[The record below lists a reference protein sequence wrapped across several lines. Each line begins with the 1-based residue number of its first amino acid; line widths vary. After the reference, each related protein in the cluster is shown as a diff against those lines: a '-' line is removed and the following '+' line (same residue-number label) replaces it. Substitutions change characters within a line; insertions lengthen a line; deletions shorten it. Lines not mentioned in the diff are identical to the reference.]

1 MSAIGDYIH
10 LTGRGYLEHGTTKNG
25 SFNAWKSQKRVIS
38 AKAKANKSSL
48 TPQEREDLE
57 QTISAM
63 MNISPGT
70 TQITN
75 AQYGVENI
83 LNQQFRDSTRRFNWD
98 TGGMEWDD
106 GEKERVLGKIHRQRN
121 IEGKLELDLQKTKN
135 KAEKLWNIMSTSL
148 SKTPLDAKKLDKDKK
163 ALQECLKQIQHKI
176 KRNTTN
182 RGWIW
187 KKPEM
192 TDYQLMQKIN
202 ELIEE
207 YAAYPAMNAQ
217 QGLAFEA
224 MIAMAPYV
232 AQGMAYDE
240 AAKQISGAVHEKV
253 QFDTK
258 KFDNSIRVEIGD
270 NVFMETSGS
279 SASGKVDVRLQWNNK
294 IAKISA
300 KNVNLSSGHA
310 WVHIV
315 SGSSLLYLLQD
326 VNATFVNHF
335 LNLFA
340 YHRDNA
346 GLTEKRSKILGEIK
360 LILFYKALTGSNYG
374 RSTADTFVI
383 NDNSRKGGVR
393 VFCMNDIV
401 QSVIN
406 SGSTKNIS
414 INNGNTIID
423 SLRLKNDFIPGD
435 ITGKSRIAKLL
446 IDAHQQKINIKF
458 NASNVL
464 NNIK

>member
-10 LTGRGYLEHGTTKNG
+10 LTGKGYLEHGTTRNG
-25 SFNAWKSQKRVIS
+25 SFNAWKSQKGIIA

-48 TPQEREDLE
+48 TPDERFDLE

-63 MNISPGT
+63 MNVSPGST
-70 TQITN
+70 KIAN
-75 AQYGVENI
+75 AQYGVETI
-83 LNQQFRDSTRRFNWD
+83 LNQKFGESTRRINWN

-106 GEKERVLGKIHRQRN
+106 GEKGRVLGKIHRQRN
-121 IEGKLELDLQKTKN
+121 AEGQLELDLQKTKD

-163 ALQECLKQIQHKI
+163 ALQECLQQIQRKI
-176 KRNTTN
+176 KANTTN
-182 RGWIW
+182 RGWTW
-187 KKPEM
+187 KKAEM

-232 AQGMAYDE
+232 AQDMAYEE
-240 AAKQISGAVHEKV
+240 AAKQISGAIHEKV

-258 KFDNSIRVEIGD
+258 KFASFVQAEIGD
-270 NVFMETSGS
+270 NVFMSTSGS
-279 SASGKVDVRLQWNNK
+279 SASGKVDVQLHWNNK
-294 IAKISA
+294 LAKISA

-326 VNATFVNHF
+326 VNANFVNHF
-335 LNLFA
+335 LNLVA
-340 YHRDNA
+340 EHSDRA
-346 GLTEKRSKILGEIK
+346 GLTGMRNTILEEVK

-383 NDNSRKGGVR
+383 NDNSRPGGVR
-393 VFCMNDIV
+393 VYCMNDIV
-401 QSVIN
+401 QSVLK
-406 SGSTKNIS
+406 SGSTRNIS
-414 INNGNTIID
+414 VNNGSSPLANI
-423 SLRLKNDFIPGD
+423 RLQNDFIAND
-435 ITGKSRIAKLL
+435 TTGASRISKLL
-446 IDAHQQKINIKF
+446 ANAHQQKISVKF

-464 NNIK
+464 KFL